1 MTILSEILAASGLRP
16 AQLAELA
23 GMTKQQL
30 YRAMRGTN
38 GPSEKL
44 LLRLADAAGVKIEIV
59 KTTPDEIYRKD

>member
-1 MTILSEILAASGLRP
+1 MVILSEILAASGLRP

-30 YRAMRGTN
+30 YRAMRGVN

-59 KTTPDEIYRKD
+59 KTANAR